1 MNSLNASSLNELTME
16 PKPIMDSE
24 VASSSRETEY
34 SQSIVKQVR
43 FNEAMSGAALSEK
56 AKKNRGIEKRKR
68 NITMNLKEDN
78 DRAAL
83 Q

>member
-1 MNSLNASSLNELTME
+1 ME
-16 PKPIMDSE
+16 PKTNMDSE

-43 FNEAMSGAALSEK
+43 FNEATNGAALSEK
-56 AKKNRGIEKRKR
+56 ARKNRGIEKRKR

-78 DRAAL
+78 VRAAL

>member
-1 MNSLNASSLNELTME
+1 ME
-16 PKPIMDSE
+16 PKTNMDSE
-24 VASSSRETEY
+24 VASSSRETDY
-34 SQSIVKQVR
+34 SQSIIVKQVR
-43 FNEAMSGAALSEK
+43 FNEATNGAALSEK
-56 AKKNRGIEKRKR
+56 ARKNRGIEKRKR